1 MSLSWI
7 QDLSLKLVAKHIHWF
22 SQHLSH
28 FLFYNSKNLL
38 FCIFIWQ
45 NETDTTRN
53 FFRNITH
60 MLPFAIEQLFS
71 FFVLRNKQF
80 LFRLYVTLT
89 VFS

>member
-1 MSLSWI
+1 MDSRSLFKTSR
-7 QDLSLKLVAKHIHWF
+7 QTHTL

-53 FFRNITH
+53 FFTNITH